1 MTVRRRGITPVVSR
15 YILKSRAHARK
26 SRTRNCTRPIGIVE
40 KLWNSSSSEANA
52 RLDHR
57 TSHGGVSWFTTV
69 SATLMRAAVFNGFAC
84 STWSLLMR
92 QIFDSKKYRVVSLN
106 SSPNIEIVCLIVG
119 ENWPLQTEWK
129 IVSMWFEKFGGASR
143 FLFWLFT
150 RVTIRWVTILWGFRK
165 NNAWRAS
172 YSEQSVI
179 YTEMDR
185 SHMLGNRI

>member
-1 MTVRRRGITPVVSR
+1 MHVSR
-15 YILKSRAHARK
+15 AREIATDRHCGKALKLVEQRGQRAP
-26 SRTRNCTRPIGIVE
+26 CC
-40 KLWNSSSSEANA
+40 
-52 RLDHR
+52 LDHR

-84 STWSLLMR
+84 STSSLLMR